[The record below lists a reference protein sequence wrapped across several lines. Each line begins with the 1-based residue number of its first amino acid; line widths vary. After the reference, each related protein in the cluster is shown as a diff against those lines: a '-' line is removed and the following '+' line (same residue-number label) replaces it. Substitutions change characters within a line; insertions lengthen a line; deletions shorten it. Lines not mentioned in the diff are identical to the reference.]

1 MKNPFY
7 NRTGALKMLNPIN
20 ILGALLSSLLIGFIL
35 VEKGIALIA
44 VLLVLPFIILF
55 VVKLFEDPKIG
66 LYTIQIAGYFVVGI
80 YRYTG
85 DVAPF
90 GLSAD
95 ILFVVILIALI
106 FKNFYTGV
114 DWRPMLKDISLLGVL
129 WMGWIVLELFNPE
142 AVSYQAWFYTMRG
155 IAFYFFI
162 GIPLVLMLLRQP
174 KHLEIFLYIWGS
186 FTLLASLKGAQ
197 QLLIGLDPFEQ
208 AWMDRGAYETHLL
221 FGKLRVFSFLS
232 DAGQFGASQAQA
244 LVVGGII
251 AYHSRVWKK
260 KIFFG
265 IVAVAGLYG
274 MFISGT
280 RGAIA
285 VPGLGFFFYLIL
297 TKNTRLVIVGLIM
310 GLGVYIFFAHTTLL
324 QSNYQVNRMR
334 TAFDPNDASFQVRL
348 ANQRILKD
356 YLSSRPIG
364 GGIGHAGKR
373 ALKYV
378 PNGFLANV
386 ATDSWY
392 VLIWAENGAIGLTLH
407 FFILFYIVMKA
418 SYYIMFRVKDRELNA
433 RLMAILS
440 SIVGILL
447 ANYGNAVMG
456 QFPTSINTYYGM
468 AFLFMAK
475 HFDKLIAEG
484 KAEGINLL
492 SLTAPKW
499 PQKAA

>member
-1 MKNPFY
+1 MKNPFAHK
-7 NRTGALKMLNPIN
+7 TGAEKLLNPLN
-20 ILGALLSSLLIGFIL
+20 IFAVILSAYLIGYYL
-35 VEKGIALIA
+35 SKKGIGFSA
-44 VLLVLPFIILF
+44 VLLILPFIVTYIVFLINN
-55 VVKLFEDPKIG
+55 PRIG
-66 LYTIQIAGYFVVGI
+66 LFTIQIAGYFVVGI
-80 YRYTG
+80 NRYTG
-85 DVAPF
+85 PVAPF
-90 GLSAD
+90 GLMID
-95 ILFVVILIALI
+95 ILFVAVLGIII
-106 FKNFYTGV
+106 FKNFYLGV
-114 DWRPMLKDISLLGVL
+114 DWKPLLKDISLLGVL
-129 WMGWIVLELFNPE
+129 WMGWIFLEIINPE
-142 AVSYQAWFYTMRG
+142 ASSFDAWFYTMRG

-162 GIPLVLMLLRQP
+162 GIPLVLMLMRQP
-174 KHLEIFLYIWGS
+174 KHLEIFLFIWGS
-186 FTLLASLKGAQ
+186 FTILATLKGAQ
-197 QLLIGLDPFEQ
+197 QLIIGLDPFEQ
-208 AWMDRGAYETHLL
+208 SWMDKGAYETHLL

-244 LVVGGII
+244 FVVGGII
-251 AYHSRVWKK
+251 AYHSKVWSK

-265 IVAVAGLYG
+265 IVALAGAYG
-274 MFISGT
+274 MMISGT

-297 TKNTRLVIVGLIM
+297 TKNTRLVIMGLIM

-373 ALKYV
+373 AKKYV

-407 FFILFYIVMKA
+407 FFILFYIVLKS
-418 SYYIMFRVKDRELNA
+418 SYYIMFRVQDRELNA

-440 SIVGILL
+440 SIMGILL

-456 QFPTSINTYYGM
+456 QFPTSINTYFGM
-468 AFLFMAK
+468 AFLFLAK

-484 KAEGINLL
+484 KAEGISLL
-492 SLTAPKW
+492 SLTAPDW
-499 PQKAA
+499 PKKAA